1 MTPEQERWGEASMV
15 LSQHGDAVYAFIAE
29 RITTL
34 ARDGDEAGVTR
45 WRQIEAH
52 VTQLVRG
59 TVQ

>member
-1 MTPEQERWGEASMV
+1 MV
-15 LSQHGDAVYAFIAE
+15 LSQHGDAVYAFITE

-34 ARDGDEAGVTR
+34 ALDGDEAGVTR